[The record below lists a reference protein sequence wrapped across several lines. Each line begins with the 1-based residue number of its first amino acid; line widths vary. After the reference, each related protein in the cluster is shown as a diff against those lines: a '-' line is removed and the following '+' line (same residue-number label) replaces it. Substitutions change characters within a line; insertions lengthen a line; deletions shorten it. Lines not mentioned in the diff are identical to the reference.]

1 MNGGRKTERA
11 WWQAP
16 APAKLNLFLK
26 VTGQRADGYHTLQTL
41 FTFVDFGD
49 TLDCEVLDSGRIE
62 RAEMIPGVPEAQ
74 DLTLKAARLLQE
86 RAGVTSGARLRLHK
100 RIPIGGGLG
109 GGSSDAATTLL
120 VLNQLWG
127 IHWARSRLAR
137 LGLELGADVPV
148 FVGGESALAE
158 GVGEALVPVL
168 VPERWY
174 VIGTPGVSVS
184 TRAVFSSPDLT
195 RNSLPVKIRDFS
207 GRKIGND
214 LEPVV
219 RRMHPEVARL
229 LDWMGKF
236 GAARM
241 SGSGSCCFLDFL
253 TCHEANQM
261 LKRFPPEYQGFV
273 ARGRQCH
280 PLCLTG

>member
-253 TCHEANQM
+253 TCHEANQV

-273 ARGRQCH
+273 ARGRQGH
-280 PLCLTG
+280 PLCTTG

>member
-1 MNGGRKTERA
+1 MNGGRKSEGA

-26 VTGQRADGYHTLQTL
+26 VTGRRADGYHTLQTL
-41 FTFVDFGD
+41 FTFLDFGD

-62 RAEMIPGVPEAQ
+62 RAEMIPGVPEVQ

-86 RAGVTSGARLRLHK
+86 QAGVRLGARLRLHK

-127 IHWARSRLAR
+127 IHWARARLAR

-148 FVGGESALAE
+148 FIGGESALAE
-158 GVGEALVPVL
+158 GVGEALAPVP

-174 VIGTPGVSVS
+174 VIGVPGVSVS
-184 TRAVFSSPDLT
+184 TQAVFSSPDLT

-229 LDWMGKF
+229 LDWMGEF
-236 GAARM
+236 GVARM
-241 SGSGSCCFLDFL
+241 SGSGGCCFLDFL
-253 TCHEANQM
+253 TCHEANQV
-261 LKRFPPEYQGFV
+261 LKRFPPEYRGFV
-273 ARGRQCH
+273 ARGRQGH
-280 PLCLTG
+280 PLCTTG